1 MTENFCNFHT
11 DQYSWN
17 NFWYVFSNIFR
28 SGLIHTH
35 HLENIKPEAHITIMS
50 KILAFQPEPIW
61 PSIIQLLLCHDMKVA
76 KVLILNF
83 GAFVPS
89 QGQNSNSSRI
99 IKPMSNGCKGFQC
112 SNNCIGPA
120 DHTWPQAIGSGV
132 VKIVLSGMRSN
143 RSLIELFEPLFEKLA
158 PSSWENVGFNHIWN
172 SRRPIWFNSLI
183 HLIEPHL
190 TPLIKDLMVSIDSN
204 RSWTLSQV
212 TIGNFSFFAEIHS
225 IWFKWN
231 FQYFPVTWILREIIF
246 LGGIWKLQI

>member
-1 MTENFCNFHT
+1 
-11 DQYSWN
+11 
-17 NFWYVFSNIFR
+17 
-28 SGLIHTH
+28 
-35 HLENIKPEAHITIMS
+35 
-50 KILAFQPEPIW
+50 
-61 PSIIQLLLCHDMKVA
+61 MKVA

-212 TIGNFSFFAEIHS
+212 TIGNFFTFC
-225 IWFKWN
+225 
-231 FQYFPVTWILREIIF
+231 
-246 LGGIWKLQI
+246 